1 MLDISSIKLGVVV
14 KYNNAPYVVTK
25 AEQKQMGRGGSIK
38 VLKLKQLI
46 DGSVLEKTVQGNE
59 KMEEADL
66 ERSKSSFLYKEG
78 GEVYFMNSESFEQ
91 FSIEEEN
98 VGDAINFLKD
108 GTEVSVLYFEGKPV
122 SVQVPV
128 KVELLVTE
136 APPGVKG
143 DTAGTAT
150 KQITLETGHILN
162 APLFVKE
169 GDVIRVNTETGDYV
183 ERVT

>member
-1 MLDISSIKLGVVV
+1 MLDISQVKLGAVV
-14 KYNNAPYVVTK
+14 KYNGVPYTIVQ
-25 AEQKQMGRGGSIK
+25 AAQKQVGRGGSIK
-38 VLKLKQLI
+38 NLRMKNLI
-46 DGSVLEKTVQGNE
+46 DGSVLEKTIKGNE

-66 ERSKSSFLYKEG
+66 ERSKATYLYKEG
-78 GEVYFMNSESFEQ
+78 GEVYFMHTETFEQ
-91 FSIEEEN
+91 FSIDEES

-122 SVQVPV
+122 AVQVPV

-136 APPGVKG
+136 AAPGVKG

-150 KQITLETGHILN
+150 KQITLETGHIIN

-169 GDVIRVNTETGDYV
+169 GDIVRVNTETGEYL
-183 ERVT
+183 ERV

>member
-14 KYNNAPYVVTK
+14 KHNSAPYVVTK
-25 AEQKQMGRGGSIK
+25 ADQKQMGRGGSIK

-78 GEVYFMNSESFEQ
+78 GEVYFMNSETFEQ

-143 DTAGTAT
+143 DTAGTAN
-150 KQITLETGHILN
+150 KQITLETGHVLN
-162 APLFVKE
+162 SPLFVKE
-169 GDVIRVNTETGDYV
+169 GDVIRVNTETGEYV

>member
-66 ERSKSSFLYKEG
+66 ERSKSSFLYKEA

-98 VGDAINFLKD
+98 VGEAINFLKD

-128 KVELLVTE
+128 KVELMVTDS
-136 APPGVKG
+136 PPGVKG

-150 KQITLETGHILN
+150 KQITLETGHVLN
-162 APLFVKE
+162 APLFIKQGE
-169 GDVIRVNTETGDYV
+169 IIRVNTETGDYV
-183 ERVT
+183 ERVS

>member
-66 ERSKSSFLYKEG
+66 ERSKSSYLYKEE

-91 FSIEEEN
+91 FSIEEDN

-143 DTAGTAT
+143 DTAGTAS
-150 KQITLETGHILN
+150 KQIVLETGHILN
-162 APLFVKE
+162 SPLFVKQ
-169 GDVIRVNTETGDYV
+169 GDVVRVNTETGEYV
-183 ERVT
+183 ERV